1 MVAQKKNTSRRKI
14 IGIVHVPKIKN
25 SLRNIKCV
33 HSKAAKSA
41 KGYYWQPDQPQRL
54 NSFVVALQYN
64 EVWRHINSRGKG
76 RRHEAHTIQRDQ
88 YTSYSSPFHMR
99 LKQVLLNNVKKS
111 LNKRQLNHETRI
123 LRKGWQRKA
132 WKNKIVIH
140 NFDRFHTLCWAKIK
154 TLCCPIA
161 VEASGLDISDPIP
174 HSWSISW
181 RATSLGE
188 WWSSWS
194 SPPDPTPISF
204 RRSTRW
210 SGGFSPVTSK
220 GWLQSFNRY
229 CNDCITKTNLVRNQS
244 H

>member
-1 MVAQKKNTSRRKI
+1 MKHTPYSETNTHHIAHLFIWDWNRSFSIMSRKAWEKTVESWDKNFTERM
-14 IGIVHVPKIKN
+14 
-25 SLRNIKCV
+25 
-33 HSKAAKSA
+33 
-41 KGYYWQPDQPQRL
+41 
-54 NSFVVALQYN
+54 
-64 EVWRHINSRGKG
+64 
-76 RRHEAHTIQRDQ
+76 T
-88 YTSYSSPFHMR
+88 T
-99 LKQVLLNNVKKS
+99 
-111 LNKRQLNHETRI
+111 
-123 LRKGWQRKA
+123 KA

-220 GWLQSFNRY
+220 GWLHSFNR
-229 CNDCITKTNLVRNQS
+229 
-244 H
+244 